1 MLKLICL
8 LVLLS
13 CLPCTR
19 ISAQDY
25 RWGLDTLGVAG
36 LQPMGSIRL
45 SDGVQGKSVAF
56 DGQSL
61 LKLKESETLTHS
73 NVGFTLTAWVNPYR
87 TGGGQQM
94 LACKNQ
100 YALSQREWGL
110 MIDKDH
116 KFRLYVWQGKW
127 VTVDSEIRPEL
138 GRWYLI
144 GVVVRPSNAEL
155 WINGKIVGTVDLAKP
170 IRQTAAPITFGGV
183 DDNGRVWQTLRGA
196 MDEIHIAKGA
206 WDAKEMK
213 KRFQPISATHSIP
226 DAPRP
231 YELWDG
237 PAIPDDVTKIPF
249 AAHSVTS
256 IIHQPTGRQ
265 HKFLHG
271 AAMVEHKGVMYANW
285 ANSPVHEN
293 GPDETLRGKRSTD
306 GGATWSKLEVI
317 GPGFKGD
324 ERHSH
329 GVLFVHK
336 GQLWTICA
344 RFGVGAKGR
353 RFRGLKG
360 EAFVLDEKTNQWRSL
375 GIVMDNCWPYDEP
388 VKLGNGNY
396 ITGGQDKDGLPVVA
410 VSRGEDLTKW
420 DTVSL
425 PFESALQPSFAET
438 TVCADGV
445 EVTAVIR
452 GGSGVAWVSTS
463 EDGGRTWSVAVA
475 SNFPM
480 PRAKAYLGKLSNGQ
494 RYLVSN
500 LKDRNT
506 LVISVSRL
514 GERTLSAMFRVR
526 HGKSEAPRFPGHAKS
541 SQWSYPYAYEYKEK
555 LYVLYSIG
563 KEECGLT
570 TIPLASLTEK
580 HASE

>member
-155 WINGKIVGTVDLAKP
+155 WINGKIVGTVDLAEP

-249 AAHSVTS
+249 AAHSDDF
-256 IIHQPTGRQ
+256 HHP
-265 HKFLHG
+265 
-271 AAMVEHKGVMYANW
+271 
-285 ANSPVHEN
+285 
-293 GPDETLRGKRSTD
+293 STY
-306 GGATWSKLEVI
+306 GATTQISTWC
-317 GPGFKGD
+317 
-324 ERHSH
+324 R
-329 GVLFVHK
+329 
-336 GQLWTICA
+336 
-344 RFGVGAKGR
+344 
-353 RFRGLKG
+353 
-360 EAFVLDEKTNQWRSL
+360 
-375 GIVMDNCWPYDEP
+375 
-388 VKLGNGNY
+388 
-396 ITGGQDKDGLPVVA
+396 DG
-410 VSRGEDLTKW
+410 
-420 DTVSL
+420 
-425 PFESALQPSFAET
+425 
-438 TVCADGV
+438 
-445 EVTAVIR
+445 
-452 GGSGVAWVSTS
+452 
-463 EDGGRTWSVAVA
+463 
-475 SNFPM
+475 
-480 PRAKAYLGKLSNGQ
+480 
-494 RYLVSN
+494 
-500 LKDRNT
+500 
-506 LVISVSRL
+506 
-514 GERTLSAMFRVR
+514 
-526 HGKSEAPRFPGHAKS
+526 
-541 SQWSYPYAYEYKEK
+541 
-555 LYVLYSIG
+555 
-563 KEECGLT
+563 
-570 TIPLASLTEK
+570 
-580 HASE
+580 